1 MAVELKN
8 RIATDLGVNIPM
20 VTFLSG
26 PSVEQAATQLL
37 QLLITEAPAA
47 SVPVAPNDI
56 VNQAP
61 PADVDQYSDEEVNA
75 LLTDLV
81 AKEEVRE

>member
-37 QLLITEAPAA
+37 QLLTSEAPAA
-47 SVPVAPNDI
+47 SVPIAS
-56 VNQAP
+56 AP

-75 LLTDLV
+75 LLADLL
-81 AKEEVRE
+81 AKEEARE